1 MFRFVHTH
9 TSTRSTD
16 DVFDVQV
23 NLYDVVEKKKL
34 LKKLN
39 LEEDKVGGVLGR
51 FKYKKKR
58 YMVTMENASEATQI
72 VNLRNEEDEDAQK
85 AEAAASDADSKKE
98 AKASKGL
105 AEEASDE
112 EILEFFDP
120 EEENRKQKEVQL
132 LEAQK
137 NRQKQGAVDFTNTQ
151 AIRRAATLQMANL
164 RVGNSVNQR
173 NNLFK

>member
-1 MFRFVHTH
+1 M
-9 TSTRSTD
+9 
-16 DVFDVQV
+16 
-23 NLYDVVEKKKL
+23 
-34 LKKLN
+34 
-39 LEEDKVGGVLGR
+39 
-51 FKYKKKR
+51 
-58 YMVTMENASEATQI
+58 
-72 VNLRNEEDEDAQK
+72 
-85 AEAAASDADSKKE
+85 
-98 AKASKGL
+98 